1 MVCNSPCET
10 GRSVVAAEKPPPE
23 VSCDEYSLSGYGPL
37 VVQSHSGLSAATPD
51 TRARGGDAAGA
62 RLPIDIRRFPWIR
75 RLAADYAFDHSRLAD
90 FFAGNPDDPA
100 AWRDA
105 IARTHQHPR
114 QREAIA
120 DIVLAQQRA
129 RGAADSAIS
138 ATALLRDPKTVAVVT
153 GQQAGL
159 FGGPLFTLLKALT
172 TLRLAEQV
180 RTEHGVPTVAV
191 FWIDA
196 EDHDWDEV
204 KACSVLD
211 TEMKPLA
218 IAAGNPPQAHTGPVA
233 RVRLDESVNAAIS
246 ALEAAMP
253 GTEFTTE
260 LIDALRRAYAPGIGM
275 ADAFGRWLESV
286 LGSRGLIVFDAS
298 DPAAKPLVASVFARE
313 IEQTGQTARL
323 ASEAGAELESRGYHA
338 QATPQEG
345 SLALFH
351 LNAGRQP
358 IKPHAGGF
366 LVGERVEPTAALLE
380 RLRTSPHEFS
390 PSVLLR
396 PIVQDTLFPT
406 VCYVAGPNELAYLG
420 QLRRVYHAFSTPMP
434 LIQQRATATI
444 LDSNAMRFLTRY
456 DVALESLRAQDEA
469 VLNAVLEAQLPP
481 SVESSLEEALHTI
494 EQRMERL
501 TKEVVQV
508 DPTLEGA
515 SRSTLSRMQDD
526 LKKLH
531 GKIIQAAKR
540 KDETLRRQFQNARSQ
555 AFPGGEPQ
563 ERAVGFV
570 YFLNKYGP
578 ALVDRLYA
586 EVPVDAG
593 THWVVTI

>member
-1 MVCNSPCET
+1 MSAPASPD
-10 GRSVVAAEKPPPE
+10 A
-23 VSCDEYSLSGYGPL
+23 
-37 VVQSHSGLSAATPD
+37 
-51 TRARGGDAAGA
+51 RARSGDAAGA

-75 RLAADYAFDHSRLAD
+75 RLAADYVFDHSRVAD

-105 IARTHQHPR
+105 IARTHQHRR

-120 DIVLAQQRA
+120 DLVQAQQRS
-129 RGAADSAIS
+129 RGASDAAIS
-138 ATALLRDPKTVAVVT
+138 PTALLRNPQTVAVVT

-172 TLRLAEQV
+172 ALRLAEQV

-204 KACSVLD
+204 KSCSVLD
-211 TEMKPLA
+211 ADMKPLA
-218 IAAGNPPQAHTGPVA
+218 IAAGDPPQAHSGPVA

-246 ALEAAMP
+246 ALETAMP
-253 GTEFTTE
+253 GTEFTPA
-260 LIDALRRAYAPGIGM
+260 LIDGLRRAYAPGTGM
-275 ADAFGRWLESV
+275 ADAFGRWLETV
-286 LGSRGLIVFDAS
+286 LGPRGLIVFDAS
-298 DPAAKPLVASVFARE
+298 DPAAKPLVSHIFARE
-313 IEQTGQTARL
+313 IEQAGLTARL
-323 ASEAGAELESRGYHA
+323 AAEAGAALEARGYHA

-351 LNAGRQP
+351 MNAGRQP
-358 IKPHAGGF
+358 IKPHQAGF
-366 LVGERVEPTAALLE
+366 LVGERPESTAALLE
-380 RLRTSPHEFS
+380 RVRSSPEEFS

-420 QLRRVYHAFSTPMP
+420 QLRRVYDAFSTPMP
-434 LIQQRATATI
+434 LIQQRATAT
-444 LDSNAMRFLTRY
+444 LVDSNALRFLTRY
-456 DVALESLRAQDEA
+456 DVPLESLRAQDEA

-481 SVESSLEEALHTI
+481 SVEASLDEAVRTL

-501 TKEVVQV
+501 AKEVVQI

-540 KDETLRRQFQNARSQ
+540 KDETLRRQFQNARAQ

-586 EVPVDAG
+586 ELPVDAG

>member
-1 MVCNSPCET
+1 M
-10 GRSVVAAEKPPPE
+10 
-23 VSCDEYSLSGYGPL
+23 
-37 VVQSHSGLSAATPD
+37 
-51 TRARGGDAAGA
+51 
-62 RLPIDIRRFPWIR
+62 
-75 RLAADYAFDHSRLAD
+75 FDHSSVAD

-105 IARTHQHPR
+105 IARTHQHHR

-120 DIVLAQQRA
+120 DVAQAQQRS
-129 RGAADSAIS
+129 RGASDVATS
-138 ATALLRDPKTVAVVT
+138 ATALLRNPQTVAVVT

-172 TLRLAEQV
+172 ALRLAEQV

-204 KACSVLD
+204 KSCSVLD
-211 TEMKPLA
+211 ADMKPLA
-218 IAAGNPPQAHTGPVA
+218 IAAGDPPHAHAGPVA

-253 GTEFTTE
+253 GTEFTPA
-260 LIDALRRAYAPGIGM
+260 LIDGLRRAYAPGTGM
-275 ADAFGRWLESV
+275 ADAFGRWLETV
-286 LGSRGLIVFDAS
+286 LGPRGLIVFDAS
-298 DPAAKPLVASVFARE
+298 DPAAKPLVSHIFARE
-313 IEQTGQTARL
+313 IEQAGQTARL
-323 ASEAGAELESRGYHA
+323 AAEAGAALEARGYHA

-351 LNAGRQP
+351 MNAGRQP
-358 IKPHAGGF
+358 IKPDQAGF
-366 LVGERVEPTAALLE
+366 LVGERPESKAALLE
-380 RLRTSPHEFS
+380 QVRSSPEEFS

-406 VCYVAGPNELAYLG
+406 ICYVAGPNELAYLG
-420 QLRRVYHAFSTPMP
+420 QLRRVYDAFSTPMP
-434 LIQQRATATI
+434 LIQQRATAT
-444 LDSNAMRFLTRY
+444 LVDSNALRFLTRY
-456 DVALESLRAQDEA
+456 AVALESLRAQDEA

-481 SVESSLEEALHTI
+481 SVEASLDEAVRTL

-501 TKEVVQV
+501 AKEVVQI

-540 KDETLRRQFQNARSQ
+540 KDETLRRQFQNARAQ

-586 EVPVDAG
+586 ELPVDAG

>member
-1 MVCNSPCET
+1 
-10 GRSVVAAEKPPPE
+10 
-23 VSCDEYSLSGYGPL
+23 VSAPAS
-37 VVQSHSGLSAATPD
+37 PD

-75 RLAADYAFDHSRLAD
+75 RLAADYVFDHARIAD

-105 IARTHQHPR
+105 IARTHQHHR
-114 QREAIA
+114 QRDALA
-120 DIVLAQQRA
+120 DLLQAQQRT
-129 RGAADSAIS
+129 RGASDAAIS
-138 ATALLRDPKTVAVVT
+138 ATALLRNPQTVAVVT

-159 FGGPLFTLLKALT
+159 FGGPFFTLLKALT
-172 TLRLAEQV
+172 ALRLAEQV

-204 KACSVLD
+204 KSCSVLD
-211 TEMKPLA
+211 ADMKPLA
-218 IAAGNPPQAHTGPVA
+218 IAAGDPPQAHSGPIA

-253 GTEFTTE
+253 QTEFTPT
-260 LIDALRRAYAPGIGM
+260 LIDGLRHAYAPGTGM
-275 ADAFGRWLESV
+275 ADAFGRWLETL
-286 LGSRGLIVFDAS
+286 LGPRGLIVFDAS
-298 DPAAKPLVASVFARE
+298 DPAAKPLVSHIFARE
-313 IEQTGQTARL
+313 IEQAGQTARL
-323 ASEAGAELESRGYHA
+323 AAEAGAALEARGYHA

-351 LNAGRQP
+351 MNAGRQP
-358 IKPHAGGF
+358 IKPHQAGF
-366 LVGERVEPTAALLE
+366 LVGERPESTAALLE
-380 RLRTSPHEFS
+380 GVRSSPEEFS

-420 QLRRVYHAFSTPMP
+420 QLRRVYDAFSTPMP
-434 LIQQRATATI
+434 LIQQRATAT
-444 LDSNAMRFLTRY
+444 LVDSNALRFLTRY

-481 SVESSLEEALHTI
+481 SVEASLDEAVRTL

-501 TKEVVQV
+501 AKEVVQI

-540 KDETLRRQFQNARSQ
+540 KDETLRRQFQNARAQ

-586 EVPVDAG
+586 ELPVDAG

>member
-1 MVCNSPCET
+1 
-10 GRSVVAAEKPPPE
+10 
-23 VSCDEYSLSGYGPL
+23 
-37 VVQSHSGLSAATPD
+37 VQSNSGLSAPASPD
-51 TRARGGDAAGA
+51 TRARGGDTAGA

-75 RLAADYAFDHSRLAD
+75 RLAADYVFDYSSVAD

-105 IARTHQHPR
+105 IARTHQHHR
-114 QREAIA
+114 QRDAIA
-120 DIVLAQQRA
+120 DLLQAQQRT
-129 RGAADSAIS
+129 RGASEAAIL
-138 ATALLRDPKTVAVVT
+138 ATALLRDPQTVAVVT

-172 TLRLAEQV
+172 ALRLADQV

-204 KACSVLD
+204 KSCSVLD
-211 TEMKPLA
+211 ADMKPLA
-218 IAAGNPPQAHTGPVA
+218 IAAGDPPQAHSGPVA

-253 GTEFTTE
+253 GTEFTPA
-260 LIDALRRAYAPGIGM
+260 LIDGLRRAYAPGTGM
-275 ADAFGRWLESV
+275 ADAFGRWLDTV
-286 LGSRGLIVFDAS
+286 LGPRGLIVFDAS
-298 DPAAKPLVASVFARE
+298 DPAAKPLVSHIFARE
-313 IEQTGQTARL
+313 IEQAGQTARL
-323 ASEAGAELESRGYHA
+323 AAEAGAALEARGYHA

-351 LNAGRQP
+351 MNAGRQP
-358 IKPHAGGF
+358 IKPHQAGF
-366 LVGERVEPTAALLE
+366 LVGERPESTAALLE
-380 RLRTSPHEFS
+380 GVRSSPEEFS

-396 PIVQDTLFPT
+396 PIVQDTLLPT

-420 QLRRVYHAFSTPMP
+420 QLRRVYDAFSTPMP
-434 LIQQRATATI
+434 LIQQRATAT
-444 LDSNAMRFLTRY
+444 LVDSNALRFLTRY

-481 SVESSLEEALHTI
+481 SVEASLDEAMRTL

-501 TKEVVQV
+501 AKEVVQI

-540 KDETLRRQFQNARSQ
+540 KDETLRRQFQNARAQ

-586 EVPVDAG
+586 ELPVDAG